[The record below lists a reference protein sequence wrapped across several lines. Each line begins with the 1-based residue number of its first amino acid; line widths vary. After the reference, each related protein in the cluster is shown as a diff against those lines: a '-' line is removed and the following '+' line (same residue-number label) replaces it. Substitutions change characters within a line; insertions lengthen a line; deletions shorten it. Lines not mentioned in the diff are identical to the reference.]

1 MTALVHIKIDTGMHR
16 IGFAPTEEN
25 LDEIDKIFELPNIEV
40 TGIFTHFAT
49 ADEKTKLIQENS
61 LKSLSL

>member
-40 TGIFTHFAT
+40 TGILLTLQQLMK
-49 ADEKTKLIQENS
+49 KTKLILENS